1 MTTRPRRVPN
11 AAREK
16 TRFDF
21 PCRYP
26 IKALGPAGED
36 FLALVL
42 EIVGRHAPDLDPTA
56 ASVRVSRGG
65 KWHAVTV
72 VIEAQS
78 RAQVD
83 AIYRD
88 LTAHEQ
94 VVWAL

>member
-1 MTTRPRRVPN
+1 MGTRPRHPPN

-26 IKALGPAGED
+26 IKVLGPAGDE

-42 EIVGRHAPDLDPTA
+42 EIVGRHAPDLDPA
-56 ASVRVSRGG
+56 QASVRTSSGG
-65 KWHAVTV
+65 KWHAVTI
-72 VIEAQS
+72 VIEAKS
-78 RAQVD
+78 RAQLD
-83 AIYRD
+83 AIYHD